1 MTGPS
6 TWTELK
12 AIAGSAGV
20 GVAFGL
26 TGAALGFSAGTAGI
40 VSCAN
45 EPDASNETSAPIAMN
60 LRKSMETI

>member
-1 MTGPS
+1 
-6 TWTELK
+6 LK
-12 AIAGSAGV
+12 VIDGSAGV

-26 TGAALGFSAGTAGI
+26 IGAALGFSAGTAGL

-45 EPDASNETSAPIAMN
+45 DPDGSNETSAPITMN